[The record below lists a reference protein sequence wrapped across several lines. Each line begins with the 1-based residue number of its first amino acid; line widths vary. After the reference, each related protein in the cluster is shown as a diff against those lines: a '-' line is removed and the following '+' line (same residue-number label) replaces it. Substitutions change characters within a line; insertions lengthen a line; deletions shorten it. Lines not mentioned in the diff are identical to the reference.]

1 MARRQ
6 ISTIWLLIAL
16 AAVAASLWLTL
27 SSARMEKHPRYDD
40 MLAAAAK
47 MQEAEAG
54 VRSMREAL
62 GIPISPDDVNRTG
75 LIGGELTDI
84 TTTVGNLQSKRTSTN
99 PDFAALVVR
108 YFDEL
113 GLEDGDRIAVGAS
126 GSFPGLMLAVLSACS
141 VTGVEPVIVPSI
153 GASEYGANIPGLTS
167 VEILDGL
174 RELGIF
180 GYVPAAISL
189 GGAGDTGEGGIIA
202 DAKPVLEAIAQKSG
216 HTIIRP
222 GDVVESIQERMRY
235 FEEGGEVKAFANIG
249 GAEPNFGSTSASLEF
264 PNGLVLSPPVRVDAP
279 DMGLIYEYSNRGVPV
294 MHFLDIKG
302 LAIKSGIPVD
312 PTPLP
317 EPGTSMVYYQKEFTR
332 EYAVAGILA
341 AVMALAV
348 LPGLASR
355 RRALVKKR

>member
-6 ISTIWLLIAL
+6 VGGIWLIIAL
-16 AAVAASLWLTL
+16 AAVSASLWLTL
-27 SSARMEKHPRYDD
+27 SSGRMQRHPRYEQ

-54 VRSMREAL
+54 VRSMRQRL
-62 GIPISPDDVNRTG
+62 GIPISPDDVNKTG

-113 GLEDGDRIAVGAS
+113 GLEAEDRVAVGAS
-126 GSFPGLMLAVLSACS
+126 GSFPGIMLAVLSACS
-141 VTGVEPVIVPSI
+141 VTGVEPVIIPSI

-167 VEILDGL
+167 VELIDGL
-174 RELGIF
+174 RGLGIF
-180 GYVPAAISL
+180 GYLPAAVSL
-189 GGAGDTGEGGIIA
+189 GGAGDTGDGGIIA
-202 DAKPVLEAIAQKSG
+202 DAKPILEEIARISG
-216 HTIIRP
+216 HAIIRP
-222 GDVVESIQERMRY
+222 DDVADSIRERMRLY
-235 FEEGGEVKAFANIG
+235 EEEGPVSAFINIG

-264 PNGLVLSPPVRVDAP
+264 PNGLVLKPPVRIDSP

-302 LAIKSGIPVD
+302 LALRSGIPVD
-312 PTPLP
+312 PMPLP
-317 EPGTSMVYYQKEFTR
+317 EAGTSMVYYQKEFTK
-332 EYAVAGILA
+332 EYAVVGIAA
-341 AVMALAV
+341 AVLALAV
-348 LPGLASR
+348 LPGLTAR
-355 RRALVKKR
+355 RRALGKKG

>member
-1 MARRQ
+1 MARKQ
-6 ISTIWLLIAL
+6 ISIIWLLVAL
-16 AAVAASLWLTL
+16 VAITASLWLTL
-27 SSARMEKHPRYDD
+27 SSARMEKHPRYVD

-47 MQEAEAG
+47 MSEAEAG
-54 VRSMREAL
+54 VRRLREAL

-108 YFDEL
+108 YFDQL
-113 GLEDGDRIAVGAS
+113 GLEAGDRIAVGAS
-126 GSFPGLMLAVLSACS
+126 GSFPGIMLAVLSAAS
-141 VTGVEPVIVPSI
+141 VTGVEPVIIPSI

-174 RELGIF
+174 RRLGVF
-180 GYVPAAISL
+180 DYVPAAISL
-189 GGAGDTGEGGIIA
+189 GGAGDTGDGGIIA
-202 DAKPVLEAIAQKSG
+202 DAKPILESIAEKSG
-216 HTIIRP
+216 HTVIRP
-222 GDVVESIQERMRY
+222 ADITDSIKERLRY
-235 FEEGGEVKAFANIG
+235 FEESGEIKAFANIG

-264 PNGLVLSPPVRVDAP
+264 PNGLVLAPPVRIDAP

-312 PTPLP
+312 PMPLP

-332 EYAVAGILA
+332 EYAVAGIAA
-341 AVMALAV
+341 AVLVLAV
-348 LPGLASR
+348 LPGLSAK
-355 RRALVKKR
+355 RRALGKKR

>member
-6 ISTIWLLIAL
+6 IGIIWLLVAL
-16 AAVAASLWLTL
+16 VAVAASLWLTL
-27 SSARMEKHPRYDD
+27 SSARMERHPRYED
-40 MLAAAAK
+40 MLAAAMK

-54 VRSMREAL
+54 VRRMREAQ

-113 GLEDGDRIAVGAS
+113 GLEAGDRIAVGAS
-126 GSFPGLMLAVLSACS
+126 GSFPGIMLAVLSACS

-174 RELGIF
+174 RSMGIF
-180 GYVPAAISL
+180 EYVPVAISL
-189 GGAGDTGEGGIIA
+189 GGAGDTGDGGIIA
-202 DAKPVLEAIAQKSG
+202 DAKPILEEIALRSG
-216 HTIIRP
+216 HAIIRP
-222 GDVVESIQERMRY
+222 VDVVDSIRERMRY
-235 FEEGGEVKAFANIG
+235 FEEGGEVSAFANIG

-264 PNGLVLSPPVRVDAP
+264 PNGLVLQPPVRIDAP
-279 DMGLIYEYSNRGVPV
+279 DMGLIYEYANRGVPV

-302 LAIKSGIPVD
+302 LALKSGIPVD
-312 PTPLP
+312 PMPLP
-317 EPGTSMVYYQKEFTR
+317 EAGSSMVYYQKEFTR
-332 EYAVAGILA
+332 EYAMAGIAA
-341 AVMALAV
+341 AVLALAV
-348 LPGLASR
+348 LPGLTSR
-355 RRALVKKR
+355 RRALGKKR